1 MLNGLLSSENT
12 RLVPSS
18 ILHKYNGKLL
28 MQGGET
34 VGRKNVLSESITV
47 KPIEYDM
54 QIKHGKTKICIVAPP
69 PMTQEETER
78 VLDDYYSVAWSII
91 ESISENKTG

>member
-1 MLNGLLSSENT
+1 MLNSLLTDEST
-12 RLVPSS
+12 RLVPSNT
-18 ILHKYNGKLL
+18 LHKYNSKLL
-28 MQGGET
+28 MQGGDT
-34 VGRKNVLSESITV
+34 VGRKKGLSESEAV

-69 PMTQEETER
+69 PMTQEEIES

-91 ESISENKTG
+91 ESISEKKTG